1 MDRRSE
7 NNAESMFM
15 HGNGPVND
23 GSIESL
29 NVVGDESIK
38 KFNYEPLERS
48 NVVEW
53 NMNRD
58 SSNKIA
64 QIMEIHSIMNIK
76 DRLMNDVPTMI
87 EEVGHDVS
95 DNRHTSSWLVGE
107 SMRQTYQVG
116 CQYYPKDIIGD
127 IQNKY
132 GVQISYDKAW
142 RAREFALNSIRG
154 SSEESYGA
162 LPSYCYMLEQKN
174 PGQ

>member
-1 MDRRSE
+1 MLNFFIRLNCTNKLPAPLCITMDRRSE

-53 NMNRD
+53 NMNRYAIDDDYHVLDTNLTSNVQVTENRD

-87 EEVGHDVS
+87 EEVSNNDQDMSRIGTS
-95 DNRHTSSWLVGE
+95 DCGTNNDHIE
-107 SMRQTYQVG
+107 D
-116 CQYYPKDIIGD
+116 K
-127 IQNKY
+127 
-132 GVQISYDKAW
+132 QIYFSKK
-142 RAREFALNSIRG
+142 EL
-154 SSEESYGA
+154 
-162 LPSYCYMLEQKN
+162 
-174 PGQ
+174 